1 MYEVKLPVT
10 HCPSNSGCRAVIK
23 HAPDG
28 NHEFQLTQNFHL
40 TLRVSAF
47 CVPRNCFL
55 FDFSD
60 QEQPG
65 KGLWLDYVLVIPSE
79 DYYPGVLQEEPL
91 DQTGVFISQCG
102 KNNFHMEPEESGRF
116 LSYIEKAQIYKL

>member
-1 MYEVKLPVT
+1 MHNGQMYEIKLPVT

-40 TLRVSAF
+40 TLRVSVV
-47 CVPRNCFL
+47 CVPLAF
-55 FDFSD
+55 FIHVFPP

-65 KGLWLDYVLVIPSE
+65 KGLWLDYVLVIPAE

-102 KNNFHMEPEESGRF
+102 KNNFNVAPEQSGKKF
-116 LSYIEKAQIYKL
+116 